1 MVPLSLKV
9 PVPFDYVFPESGP
22 VVIDDAI
29 GLVRG
34 SRHPAA
40 AQRFIDY
47 VGSTE
52 AQILTAREVFRL
64 PARHGLPVDSVPAWV
79 AEVEREMTVTEMDW
93 ELLARE
99 GAAWMR
105 YWDQHVRGTGR

>member
-1 MVPLSLKV
+1 M
-9 PVPFDYVFPESGP
+9 PFGYTFPSSGT

-47 VGSTE
+47 VGSQE
-52 AQILTAREVFRL
+52 AQLLTAREGVPPPRAARPAGRFRAGL
-64 PARHGLPVDSVPAWV
+64 GGGGRADHGHRAG
-79 AEVEREMTVTEMDW
+79 
-93 ELLARE
+93 EL
-99 GAAWMR
+99 G
-105 YWDQHVRGTGR
+105 